1 MLLSSIVN
9 IIFAIGNTA
18 YGTEIISFI
27 LPLYFIAWIMP
38 IWSGYFLGAIFRK
51 NLTDR
56 MRGWMY
62 LFSGTI
68 SYLIS
73 PIALLWIPLP
83 LGIYQV
89 DPLIFPKSILF
100 LIIYNIAFAAIS
112 WSISKN
118 MVCKL
123 FRTVTQMD
131 VLQNI
136 MAFSNKSFLFTY
148 IAIVSF
154 SSMSSLYIW
163 DFLRNIL
170 EPDVFHIDLYLY
182 AAIIFALLGLFFEY
196 LATYVKKRE

>member
-1 MLLSSIVN
+1 
-9 IIFAIGNTA
+9 
-18 YGTEIISFI
+18 
-27 LPLYFIAWIMP
+27 
-38 IWSGYFLGAIFRK
+38 
-51 NLTDR
+51 
-56 MRGWMY
+56 
-62 LFSGTI
+62 
-68 SYLIS
+68 
-73 PIALLWIPLP
+73 
-83 LGIYQV
+83 
-89 DPLIFPKSILF
+89 
-100 LIIYNIAFAAIS
+100 
-112 WSISKN
+112 
-118 MVCKL
+118 
-123 FRTVTQMD
+123 MD